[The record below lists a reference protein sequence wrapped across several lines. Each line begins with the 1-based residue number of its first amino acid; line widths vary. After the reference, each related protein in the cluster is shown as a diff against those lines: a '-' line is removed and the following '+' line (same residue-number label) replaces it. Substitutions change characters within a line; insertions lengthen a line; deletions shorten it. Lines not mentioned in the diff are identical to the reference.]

1 MKALVVT
8 SLFLFLYS
16 IVSAQAPATWSQSS
30 TYSQGDLVINGTT
43 TYQASQDVP
52 ANTEITNTTYWST
65 LDSQVPT
72 ETPSGADS
80 LTTPDA
86 SEVENLTV
94 PDTNSSSSSLLN
106 RL

>member
-8 SLFLFLYS
+8 SLFLFLSS

-80 LTTPDA
+80 LSTP
-86 SEVENLTV
+86 
-94 PDTNSSSSSLLN
+94 
-106 RL
+106 